1 MTLES
6 TKMETIIKLS
16 KEDVARIVGEHFG
29 IKNAWVEI
37 VDQIRYVQVPAH
49 LYGPGF
55 DSRLKQDQD
64 DTLIIIHK
72 KC

>member
-1 MTLES
+1 
-6 TKMETIIKLS
+6 MEATIGLS
-16 KEDVARIVGEHFG
+16 KEDVVRIIGKYYGLRDVD
-29 IKNAWVEI
+29 IEI
-37 VDQIRYVQVPAH
+37 INQIRYVQVPAH

-64 DTLIIIHK
+64 DTLIVIHK

>member
-1 MTLES
+1 MHLES
-6 TKMETIIKLS
+6 MKMEATIRLS
-16 KEDVARIVGEHFG
+16 KEDVVRIIGKYYGLRDVD
-29 IKNAWVEI
+29 IEI
-37 VDQIRYVQVPAH
+37 INQIRYVQVPAH

-64 DTLIIIHK
+64 DTLIVIHK

>member
-1 MTLES
+1 
-6 TKMETIIKLS
+6 MEAIIRLS
-16 KEDVARIVGEHFG
+16 KEDVVRIIGKYYSLRDVD
-29 IKNAWVEI
+29 IEI
-37 VDQIRYVQVPAH
+37 INQIRYVQVPAH

-64 DTLIIIHK
+64 DTLVVIHK

>member
-1 MTLES
+1 
-6 TKMETIIKLS
+6 METIIRLS
-16 KEDVARIVGEHFG
+16 KENVARIVGEHFG
-29 IKNAWVEI
+29 ITNAWVEI

-55 DSRLKQDQD
+55 DSRLKQEQD
-64 DTLIIIHK
+64 DTLVVIHK

>member
-1 MTLES
+1 
-6 TKMETIIKLS
+6 MEATIRLS
-16 KEDVARIVGEHFG
+16 KEDVVQIIGKYYGLRDVDI
-29 IKNAWVEI
+29 EI
-37 VDQIRYVQVPAH
+37 INQIRYVQVPAH

-64 DTLIIIHK
+64 DTLIVIHK